1 MSTEQ
6 STSRQ
11 SLISMLN
18 MKIFLPSAI
27 PLVLLIIMGF
37 IYKDELSA
45 PISTVLNWTLENFGW
60 FYTMGST
67 FLLGV
72 TLWACFS
79 KFGQIKLG
87 GPEAKPEMSF
97 FTWFAIALTSGIAI
111 GICFFGVAEP
121 MTHYLSP
128 PIFSGLEGGSLA
140 AGESALRF
148 TYFHWT
154 LHTYGCY
161 TSVSLAIA
169 LAFYNS
175 KRPFKVSSGLYGL
188 MGEKSSGTLGTV
200 CDCLGLFA
208 IVGGVCTSLGF
219 GVMQIG
225 GGLKY
230 IWGVEVNS
238 MVYALIVAVMVV
250 IYTFSSYTGLE
261 KGITIISTW
270 NMRLYIY
277 FLVFLLAFGP
287 TVHMLEAL
295 STGIGDYFQNLVGM
309 SLYAEPM
316 YKSGWVGGWSDF
328 YWAWW
333 LSFAPLVGLFL
344 IRLGYGRTVREYV
357 LVNLVAPSMFG
368 MVWFAFFGSTAIFID
383 HFQSGNIGAEIAK
396 YGNDVSLFALLNNLP
411 MASVNKILGILVCA
425 ISFITLAHSMTS
437 TTAAMTTKGFG
448 ESRDDME
455 APGIMKIF
463 WGTLMGVAAW
473 LALVAGGIQ
482 GLQTTAIICGLPILV
497 MQIAM
502 AFGMVNWLLN
512 QKKFDKVSKVTVDGE
527 LINQS

>member
-1 MSTEQ
+1 MSSEQ
-6 STSRQ
+6 NTAKP

-18 MKIFLPSAI
+18 MKIFLPSAT
-27 PLVLLIIMGF
+27 PLVVLIILGF
-37 IYKDELSA
+37 IYKDDLSA
-45 PISTVLNWTLENFGW
+45 PIGAVLGWTLTNFGW

-79 KFGQIKLG
+79 KYGTIKLG
-87 GPEAKPEMSF
+87 GPDAKPEMSF

-121 MTHYLSP
+121 MTHYLTP
-128 PIFSGLEGGSLA
+128 PSFSGLAEKSLGS
-140 AGESALRF
+140 GESALRF

-188 MGEKSSGTLGTV
+188 MGEKSNGPIGTA

-230 IWGVEVNS
+230 IWGVEMNA

-250 IYTFSSYTGLE
+250 IYTASSYSGLE
-261 KGITIISTW
+261 KGITIISNW

-277 FLVFLLAFGP
+277 FLLFLLAFGP
-287 TVHMLEAL
+287 TVHMLQSL
-295 STGIGDYFQNLVGM
+295 STGVGDYFQNLIGM

-316 YKSGWVGGWSDF
+316 YKTGWVGNWSDF

-344 IRLGYGRTVREYV
+344 IRLGYGRTVKQYV
-357 LVNLVAPSMFG
+357 LVNLVAPSIFG
-368 MVWFAFFGSTAIFID
+368 MVWFAFFGSSAIFFD
-383 HFQSGNIGAEIAK
+383 HFRSGNIGAEIAK
-396 YGNDVSLFALLNNLP
+396 YGNDVSLYALLNHLP
-411 MASVNKILGILVCA
+411 MASVNKVLGIVVCA

-448 ESRDDME
+448 ETREDME

-463 WGTLMGVAAW
+463 WGTLMGAAAW
-473 LALVAGGIQ
+473 LALVAGGTQ
-482 GLQTTAIICGLPILV
+482 GLQTTAIICGLPILA

-502 AFGMVNWLLN
+502 MFGLIRWFRN
-512 QKKFDKVSKVTVDGE
+512 QKDFDKVSKFTADGE
-527 LINQS
+527 PIPGN